1 MANNYIRARWRL
13 GAVETNANFV
23 VSKDNSADG
32 GTFITF
38 AQKIS
43 ILIALVPV

>member
-1 MANNYIRARWRL
+1 MANNYIEPI

-23 VSKDNSADG
+23 VSKDKSISADG

-43 ILIALVPV
+43 ILIALIPV